1 MAKYGFSALNQNLN
15 ANANNGFAVK
25 QAISQANLIKAVR
38 VLSIVLDESH
48 PRFKEL
54 GEWNG
59 LGIIEY
65 EDVNNPLPSPSL
77 PTARALS
84 GNFKNLP
91 LVNEIVYLVG
101 FPNTDIDTISSNTV
115 EYYLNI
121 VSLWN
126 HPHHNAYPTAPNALP
141 PTQQKDYVQTEGGN
155 VRRVTDQSTEIFLGK
170 TFKERSNIH
179 PLLPFE
185 GDILYEGRW
194 GNSIRLGSTNIL
206 SSNTIIPK
214 NESFNINYSFNLNN
228 TSIPQSIISELD
240 LINNKI
246 NLFKGKY
253 QNVIVSTFIDIGE
266 TFDDTIFLGNLI
278 NILDKKYSSI
288 NQSVR
293 TNIKIGIQYSI
304 NINIII
310 NGTQSLKTKNKSLNN
325 WSSVG
330 TSGDPIIIIRNG
342 QGIQTE
348 EGWIPTEE
356 DINNDDSSIY
366 QTSTQKI
373 PLKASSVNYLSYP
386 SNPPQTPDQYAG
398 KQIILNSG
406 RLVFNSTLDH
416 ILLSSKKSIN
426 LNAVESVNIDTPTT
440 IIQSNK
446 VLLGSKNATEPVLLG
461 NSTIS
466 TLNNLIDNLGAFL
479 QVCSTVI
486 VTSSPGDLIPLNLA
500 ANQLFAQLKVIQG
513 NLEKLKSKSNFTV

>member
-38 VLSIVLDESH
+38 VLSIVLDETH

-77 PTARALS
+77 PTARPLA

-91 LVNEIVYLVG
+91 LINEIVYLVG

-126 HPHHNAYPTAPNALP
+126 HPHHNAYPTSPNSLP
-141 PTQQKDYVQTEGGN
+141 PTQQKDYVQTTGGN

-185 GDILYEGRW
+185 GDMLEEGRW
-194 GNSIRLGSTNIL
+194 GNSIRIGSTVQ
-206 SSNTIIPK
+206 NTP
-214 NESFNINYSFNLNN
+214 
-228 TSIPQSIISELD
+228 
-240 LINNKI
+240 
-246 NLFKGKY
+246 
-253 QNVIVSTFIDIGE
+253 
-266 TFDDTIFLGNLI
+266 
-278 NILDKKYSSI
+278 
-288 NQSVR
+288 
-293 TNIKIGIQYSI
+293 
-304 NINIII
+304 
-310 NGTQSLKTKNKSLNN
+310 NN

-330 TSGDPIIIIRNG
+330 TNGDPILIIRNG
-342 QGIQTE
+342 QGTQTE
-348 EGWIPTEE
+348 QGWIPTVE
-356 DINNDDSSIY
+356 DINNDESSIY
-366 QTSTQKI
+366 ATSTQKI

-386 SNPPQTPDQYAG
+386 SNPPQSPDQYSG
-398 KQIILNSG
+398 KQILINSG
-406 RLVFNSTLDH
+406 RLVFNTTLDH

-426 LNAVESVNIDTPTT
+426 LNALDSINIDCN
-440 IIQSNK
+440 IVIVQSGK
-446 VLLGSKNATEPVLLG
+446 LYLGSKNATEPLLLG

-479 QVCSTVI
+479 QVCSTV
-486 VTSSPGDLIPLNLA
+486 VATAPGTPLVPLNLA
-500 ANQLFAQLKVIQG
+500 ANQLSIQLKVIQG